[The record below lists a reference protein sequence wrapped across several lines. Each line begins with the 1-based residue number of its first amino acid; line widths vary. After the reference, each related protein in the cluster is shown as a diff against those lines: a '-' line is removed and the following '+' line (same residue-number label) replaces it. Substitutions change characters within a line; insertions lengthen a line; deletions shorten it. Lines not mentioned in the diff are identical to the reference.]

1 MQAPCQPQNKDS
13 NSVVRM
19 QHFWRQS
26 NACIPETKEKSQW
39 EALATRGTQGPD
51 VAHERF
57 EGISS
62 PSSASGAGISH
73 VIGLGIEQSA
83 PAVAALS
90 GREVNIEH

>member
-1 MQAPCQPQNKDS
+1 
-13 NSVVRM
+13 M

-26 NACIPETKEKSQW
+26 NACIPESNEKSQW
-39 EALATRGTQGPD
+39 EALAARGTQGPD